1 MAKDELSNQGDNSVD
16 GEKLMAFITRVEALE
31 EEKKAL
37 ADDIKDV
44 KGEIKDANFD
54 VKLVERI
61 IKRRKEDPKII
72 AMEEQILRVYLKA
85 IGVK

>member
-1 MAKDELSNQGDNSVD
+1 MAKDELPNQGDNSVD

>member
-1 MAKDELSNQGDNSVD
+1 MAEDLKNQGDNSVN
-16 GEKLMAFITRVEALE
+16 GETLMAFIERIEKLE
-31 EEKKAL
+31 EEKVAI

-44 KGEIKDANFD
+44 KKEVKGSGFD

-61 IKRRKEDPKII
+61 IKRRKEDPKVV

-85 IGVK
+85 LGIK

>member
-1 MAKDELSNQGDNSVD
+1 VAKDELPNQGDNSVD

-37 ADDIKDV
+37 GDDIKDV
-44 KGEIKDANFD
+44 KGEIKDSGFD